1 MQIATKEKVKNQ
13 SFKILPKLKKVFRS
27 YQTEKKKIEAIP
39 ELDINIKYKNINKK
53 YIK

>member
-27 YQTEKKKIEAIP
+27 YQTEKKKK
-39 ELDINIKYKNINKK
+39 LKLYQSLT
-53 YIK
+53 